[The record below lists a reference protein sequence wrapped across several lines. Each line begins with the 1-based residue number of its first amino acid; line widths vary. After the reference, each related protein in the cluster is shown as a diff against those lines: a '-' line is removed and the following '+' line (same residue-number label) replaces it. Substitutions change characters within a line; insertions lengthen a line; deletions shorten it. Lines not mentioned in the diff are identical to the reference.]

1 MYPTI
6 YDTNVPMANI
16 IISFSS
22 SKWITRNKSY
32 TQTMI
37 ITGTAIIK
45 EKSAAALR
53 VHPINMPPAMVAPER
68 EFQKAIKCPSIIP
81 KMRAIIYCSM
91 ISPTFINAVITHGN
105 I

>member
-1 MYPTI
+1 
-6 YDTNVPMANI
+6 MANI
-16 IISFSS
+16 IISFKSN
-22 SKWITRNKSY
+22 KWITRNKSY
-32 TQTMI
+32 AQTMI
-37 ITGTAIIK
+37 ITGTAMTN

-53 VHPINMPPAMVAPER
+53 VQPINMPPAMVAPER

>member
-45 EKSAAALR
+45 EKLAAALR
-53 VHPINMPPAMVAPER
+53 VQPINMPQYAIEIR
-68 EFQKAIKCPSIIP
+68 HEF
-81 KMRAIIYCSM
+81 
-91 ISPTFINAVITHGN
+91 
-105 I
+105 